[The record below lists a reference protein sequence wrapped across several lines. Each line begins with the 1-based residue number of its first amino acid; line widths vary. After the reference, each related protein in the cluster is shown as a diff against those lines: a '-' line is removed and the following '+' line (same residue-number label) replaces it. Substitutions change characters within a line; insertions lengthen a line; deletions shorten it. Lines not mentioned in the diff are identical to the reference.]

1 MEILG
6 RSVIVS
12 LGAARGCTIAAG
24 VAGRDNSGAGEEYKI
39 GSGCAP
45 EGIRTPNLLI
55 RRQLRTVRGG
65 LPTFTGVRPWFVNPG
80 SDQRHPA
87 AQVHD
92 SL

>member
-1 MEILG
+1 MLDVEILG

-55 RRQLRTVRGG
+55 RSQMLYPLSYGRLSIQL
-65 LPTFTGVRPWFVNPG
+65 
-80 SDQRHPA
+80 
-87 AQVHD
+87 
-92 SL
+92 